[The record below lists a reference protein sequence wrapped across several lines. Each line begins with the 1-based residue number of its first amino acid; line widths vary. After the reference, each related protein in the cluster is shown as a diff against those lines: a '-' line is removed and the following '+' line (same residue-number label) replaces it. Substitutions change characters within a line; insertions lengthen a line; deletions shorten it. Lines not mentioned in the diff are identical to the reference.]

1 MIGSNHF
8 LNHPAEVKVVAV
20 VAVVAVVVVDDE
32 GAMAGGRGKLWI
44 KK

>member
-1 MIGSNHF
+1 MIGSSHF

-20 VAVVAVVVVDDE
+20 VVVAVVVVVE

>member
-20 VAVVAVVVVDDE
+20 VAVVVVDDE
-32 GAMAGGRGKLWI
+32 EAMAGGRGKLWI